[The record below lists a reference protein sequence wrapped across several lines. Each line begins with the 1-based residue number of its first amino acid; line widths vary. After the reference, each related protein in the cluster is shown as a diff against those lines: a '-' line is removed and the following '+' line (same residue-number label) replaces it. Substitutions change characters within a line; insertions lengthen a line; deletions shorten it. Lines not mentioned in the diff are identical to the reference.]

1 MADTTHDEAYVDLE
15 IRIFQ
20 AHEQGYPVEIT
31 LGGEQE
37 FPRGYVP
44 PELADWTP
52 GGDPT
57 ADGQQL
63 FDLLFADPQLRAA
76 WAEARGR
83 ADRRRIRL
91 RIDTTA
97 AELHTLPWEMIAV
110 DDLMLAA
117 NAATPFSRY
126 LPVALPWGGV
136 VEERPIRVLAVISN
150 PDDLAAE
157 YNLAPL
163 DLAAE
168 RAILEEALAETEDVE
183 IDFLDGPATLENIED
198 ALRDGYH
205 VLHYVGH
212 GAFSRRRQ
220 QAALYLQDDAGHTQ
234 IVKDD
239 AWIGMLARLPER
251 PHLVFLAAC
260 QSASRATGDAFRGLG
275 PKLIHAGVP
284 AVVAMQDVVAIQTA
298 RKLGEV
304 FYRRLAEHG
313 IVDQAINE
321 ARSTLL
327 TTGREDAAVPVLFM
341 RLKSGQLWGDEVDA
355 RGKPP
360 GEKPETFW
368 EELILS
374 IEEGRCIPF
383 IGPRVHGRWLPT
395 PADVAASWIVKMPDY
410 PFEDLTLGR
419 VAQYR
424 TNISNLG
431 ATSTRNAYI
440 ETLTQEFISRLPE
453 ELQEKAMA
461 EPEEDDEPS
470 SGRRSRRRRRSRS
483 QQQTLLQRIE
493 AVGWQNLTG
502 DDPNEFHRVLASL
515 ELPLYMTTNC
525 DPLMAAVLK
534 DWDKAPVREVCRWHS
549 DLDDLPSRF
558 EDDPN
563 YEPSFESPMVYHLLG
578 SDEVPDSPV
587 ITENDMMQ
595 FLINTAA
602 EMDRIPNYIRGAL
615 ASNLL
620 LFVGYSLYDW
630 EFQVLMHGLIKNL
643 DRRRS
648 FKHVAVQLDV
658 DDVGENHIDA
668 VQKFLQQY
676 FQDVNINV
684 FWGTS
689 KQFIAEL
696 REQWDAMRR

>member
-63 FDLLFADPQLRAA
+63 FELLFADPQLRAA

-163 DLAAE
+163 DLDAE

-183 IDFLDGPATLENIED
+183 VDFLNGPATLENIEA

-220 QAALYLQDDAGHTQ
+220 QAALYLQDGAGHTQ

-251 PHLVFLAAC
+251 PRLVFLAAC

-275 PKLIHAGVP
+275 PKLIQAGVP

-298 RKLGEV
+298 RKLGEI

-327 TTGREDAAVPVLFM
+327 TAGREDAAIPVLFM

-355 RGKPP
+355 RGEVLGARNPRI
-360 GEKPETFW
+360 FW
-368 EELILS
+368 TGMLKMIQRGKCLP
-374 IEEGRCIPF
+374 I
-383 IGPRVHGRWLPT
+383 IGPRVHGRYLPQ
-395 PADVAASWIVKMPDY
+395 PSEIARRWSELHGY
-410 PFEDLTLGR
+410 PFSNKDELAR
-419 VAQYR
+419 VAQYMASHQGEDFPR
-424 TNISNLG
+424 CELL
-431 ATSTRNAYI
+431 
-440 ETLTQEFISRLPE
+440 ETLKNEFLRRLPE
-453 ELQEKAMA
+453 ELR
-461 EPEEDDEPS
+461 PEDEPD
-470 SGRRSRRRRRSRS
+470 
-483 QQQTLLQRIE
+483 TLSEMVE
-493 AVGWQNLTG
+493 AVEWSNLVA
-502 DDPNEFHRVLASL
+502 DDPNAPHAVLASL
-515 ELPLYMTTNC
+515 ELPLYLTTNI
-525 DPLMAAVLK
+525 DNFMVEALK
-534 DWDKAPVREVCRWHS
+534 ARGKAPAREICRWNEY
-549 DLDDLPSRF
+549 LDWLPSLF
-558 EDDPN
+558 EEDPD
-563 YEPSFESPMVYHLLG
+563 YEPTVEAPLVYHLFG
-578 SDEVPDSPV
+578 SDQEVASLAL
-587 ITENDMMQ
+587 TEDHYLDL
-595 FLINTAA
+595 LIRISA
-602 EMDRIPNYIRGAL
+602 ERDRLPNYIRGAL
-615 ASNLL
+615 SNNSLM
-620 LFVGYSLYDW
+620 FVGYSLSDW
-630 EFQVLMHGLIKNL
+630 EFRVIMRGLVATM
-643 DRRRS
+643 DRRRR
-648 FKHVAVQLDV
+648 FKHVAVQLEFDEARSA
-658 DDVGENHIDA
+658 DINA
-668 VQKFLQQY
+668 VQTFLQQY
-676 FQDVNINV
+676 FQEADINV
-684 FWGTS
+684 FWGTPG
-689 KQFIAEL
+689 QFIAEL